1 LSSLAG
7 RTVLVTGATGFLGGH
22 LVDALVARGA
32 RVRALVRRTSD
43 TTALRAHGVELFEG
57 GFEDDAGLH
66 LAAAGVEYVVHAAGG
81 GKVGSVAQFYAQN
94 RDTTVAL
101 AQAVLREAPRLQ
113 RFVLVSSAAAA
124 GGAEPGRPATEDDPP
139 HPGSHYG
146 KAKLEAERQLLALRE
161 RLPVT
166 ILRPPAVYGP
176 GDTRMLPLFR
186 AIKRGLMPRLGGGV
200 TSMLYASDCVDAILL
215 TLTQPHPVGRIY
227 FLADGE
233 IYDHARIG
241 HAIAA
246 AFGVDPLA
254 VPVPARLLRA
264 VGAAAEAYAK
274 VSGRAVALTRDKVQD
289 LLQPSWLVSA
299 ALARSEL
306 GFAPQVQLEAGAK
319 VTADWYLQ
327 AGWIH

>member
-1 LSSLAG
+1 
-7 RTVLVTGATGFLGGH
+7 
-22 LVDALVARGA
+22 
-32 RVRALVRRTSD
+32 
-43 TTALRAHGVELFEG
+43 
-57 GFEDDAGLH
+57 
-66 LAAAGVEYVVHAAGG
+66 
-81 GKVGSVAQFYAQN
+81 
-94 RDTTVAL
+94 
-101 AQAVLREAPRLQ
+101 
-113 RFVLVSSAAAA
+113 
-124 GGAEPGRPATEDDPP
+124 
-139 HPGSHYG
+139 
-146 KAKLEAERQLLALRE
+146 
-161 RLPVT
+161 VT

-319 VTADWYLQ
+319 VTADWYPPGRLDPLNGGRR
-327 AGWIH
+327 AHPAPGAVPPWASRAATTSRPIGRRGPSRPRLGPGAPAPPSSTS